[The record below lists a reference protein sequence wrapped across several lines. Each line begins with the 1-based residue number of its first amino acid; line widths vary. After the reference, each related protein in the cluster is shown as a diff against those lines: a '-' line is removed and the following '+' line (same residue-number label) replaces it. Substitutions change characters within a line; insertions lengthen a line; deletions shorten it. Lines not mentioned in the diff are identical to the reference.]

1 MSRATMLVLVL
12 LGSTFACGGGAPAS
26 SSSSRP
32 IVVATLTQVS
42 ALVRAVAGDRVELTP
57 LLGPKDDPHQYEL
70 TPRQVADLGRAT
82 VIFESGV
89 GIDKWMDRGVDAAG
103 ARARATDLSRS
114 VKLRPATG
122 SESTGDDPHWWYDA
136 DNARGATTA
145 VAQALTAADPAGR
158 STYQANADR
167 ERARLDA
174 ADRGVHAAIDPIPQ
188 ARRLFVANHDAF
200 GYFLARYGIT
210 LVGDIVPSTDSIAA
224 VRPADIANL
233 VASIK
238 SRHVCAIFTETT
250 INPGLATQ
258 IAREA
263 NVKVFDGRLY
273 GDAIG
278 DPGKPGGTLEDA
290 LTRNGQT
297 MAGAFTSC

>member
-1 MSRATMLVLVL
+1 MLVLVL
-12 LGSTFACGGGAPAS
+12 LGSTLACGGGTS
-26 SSSSRP
+26 SSPSSSRP

-42 ALVRAVAGDRVELTP
+42 ALVRAVAGDRVAITP

-70 TPRQVADLGRAT
+70 TPRQTADLGRAT

-89 GIDKWMDRGVDAAG
+89 GIDRWMDRGMDAAG
-103 ARARATDLSRS
+103 ASGRVTDLSRS
-114 VKLRPATG
+114 VKLRTATG
-122 SESTGDDPHWWYDA
+122 SESTGDDPHWWYDT
-136 DNARGATTA
+136 DNARAAATA
-145 VAQALTAADPAGR
+145 IAQALTAADPAGR
-158 STYQANADR
+158 PAYQANADR

-174 ADRGVHAAIDPIPQ
+174 ADRSVHAAIDPVPE

-200 GYFLARYGIT
+200 GYFLARYGVA

-233 VASIK
+233 VSSIK

-258 IAREA
+258 IASEA
-263 NVKVFDGRLY
+263 SVKVFDGKLY

-290 LTRNGQT
+290 LTRNGRT
-297 MAGAFTSC
+297 MASAFTSC